1 MKDALA
7 RHDEILRDAI
17 NAHDGH
23 VVKTTGDGVHAA
35 FGTAQNALAAAVTAQ
50 RSLTAESWPEIGA
63 LRVRMGAHTGAADLR
78 DGDYYG
84 TAVNKAARLMSVA
97 HGGQIVLSHAT
108 EELVRDAAMDGLELV
123 DLGEH
128 RLRDLARAEHVFQV
142 VAPDLEREFP
152 RLASL
157 DAFPTNLPVQATS
170 FVGRERDVDGVAA
183 ALESSRL
190 VTITGVGGV
199 GKTRLAI
206 QVAAEMLAQYEDG
219 AWLCELAAATDQDTM
234 AQVVAAMLGAS
245 ARPGLSLEESILEF
259 LRTRELL

>member
-1 MKDALA
+1 MTDLPTGTVTFLFTDVEGSTRLWQDHPDAMKDALA

-23 VVKTTGDGVHAA
+23 LVKTTGDGVHAA

-108 EELVRDAAMDGLELV
+108 EELVRDAAMDGLEL
-123 DLGEH
+123 
-128 RLRDLARAEHVFQV
+128 
-142 VAPDLEREFP
+142 
-152 RLASL
+152 
-157 DAFPTNLPVQATS
+157 
-170 FVGRERDVDGVAA
+170 
-183 ALESSRL
+183 
-190 VTITGVGGV
+190 
-199 GKTRLAI
+199 
-206 QVAAEMLAQYEDG
+206 
-219 AWLCELAAATDQDTM
+219 
-234 AQVVAAMLGAS
+234 
-245 ARPGLSLEESILEF
+245 
-259 LRTRELL
+259 